1 VKTLPRR
8 LAIAVAIAALLL
20 SACRDTGSDAA
31 ASASPSQ
38 PPAPPTVTPPSPTVG
53 PDVSSPA
60 PAGRARCTLVLGMSV
75 TANWFIDGE
84 FETLPGIDDAR
95 WELIWESG
103 HDLILYADPDALPYS
118 GTPISPC
125 GLDPDRV
132 LFQIAARDWQD
143 PDAVLT
149 ELRASID
156 NIRAAWPSVDT
167 VELIPIVGGPGS
179 GPCYDPDVPDKG
191 VLASFMNPPMVDAI
205 AEIADG
211 TDVIAGPNLLLADC
225 AQFRDGTGHLT
236 PEGSAFVAAALAEHY
251 GS

>member
-8 LAIAVAIAALLL
+8 LAIAVAIAALL
-20 SACRDTGSDAA
+20 SACGDDGPDAA
-31 ASASPSQ
+31 APSSPSTT
-38 PPAPPTVTPPSPTVG
+38 PADTSVEPPSPTAG

-75 TANWFIDGE
+75 TANWFLDGG
-84 FETLPGIDDAR
+84 FETLPGIEDAR

-103 HDLILYADPDALPYS
+103 HDLELYADPNALPYS
-118 GTPISPC
+118 GAPISAC

-132 LFQIAARDWQD
+132 LFQIAARDWQA
-143 PDAVLT
+143 PDAVLAD
-149 ELRASID
+149 LRASLD
-156 NIRAAWPSVDT
+156 NIRATWPSVEA

-179 GPCYDPDVPDKG
+179 EACYDPDVPDKG

-205 AEIADG
+205 AEVADG

-236 PEGSAFVAAALAEHY
+236 IEGSAFVAAELAEHY